1 MTVPPGTFTVDIED
15 DAPPVSGDLTAGI
28 TTDINNSHVSL
39 SIVTHF
45 AITNGHGV
53 YYTDVNDVPVERAA
67 YYDIPSRSLTL
78 IGEL

>member
-1 MTVPPGTFTVDIED
+1 MAFSVDLVD
-15 DAPPVSGDLTAGI
+15 DCAPAESTDLTAGI
-28 TTDINNSHVSL
+28 TSDLVKSHVVFSV
-39 SIVTHF
+39 VTHF

-53 YYTDVNDVPVERAA
+53 YYSDINDVPLDRAA